1 MIAAE
6 LNVFPIMDSV
16 MGICVFR
23 KIRFI
28 LAKTQRTALM
38 CTHGLSIGPT
48 HLFPTHRLSR
58 AIVPGGKECVS
69 SSAGEFKHCPVLLT
83 PALAVSNA

>member
-1 MIAAE
+1 
-6 LNVFPIMDSV
+6 
-16 MGICVFR
+16 
-23 KIRFI
+23 
-28 LAKTQRTALM
+28 M